1 MIYVFVVLGLFWF
14 IYIYDY
20 KGCRKDKLLW
30 YNIMMIIFVVIAGFR
45 YRLGIDTVN
54 YEDEFYRETLYFSEW
69 NLSNIFLEAD
79 TDSGYLMYTSLMKS
93 LFGSWEVAQFLI
105 ALFVNVVVF
114 RFLYKN
120 TIYPFVA
127 ILLYFCSLYYDLNFE
142 TLRQA
147 LALSFFLLGYK
158 YLMENKYLKYYIF
171 VILSILFH
179 KVALL
184 TLFFP
189 FIKTLKVNV
198 CTVVSL
204 IFSFFF
210 IEIIN
215 DSFPEVAM
223 LFSFL
228 KMDLVEEKIL
238 GYAGSEIFGG
248 FVDRSV
254 LNFINIFIVSI
265 FPYLVF
271 VCIDKRYNLEI
282 SSKNDFLLFLYL
294 LGVVLTTSV
303 PIFYRL
309 SQFFL
314 IFPIVYMTNAFSSF
328 FRIKSQ
334 GLKCLML
341 ICCIFFLYAHVG
353 RFFRLSPDSGERLL
367 VRVYPYSN
375 VFTKEKDTEREKV
388 YNFYFSR

>member
-1 MIYVFVVLGLFWF
+1 
-14 IYIYDY
+14 
-20 KGCRKDKLLW
+20 
-30 YNIMMIIFVVIAGFR
+30 
-45 YRLGIDTVN
+45 
-54 YEDEFYRETLYFSEW
+54 
-69 NLSNIFLEAD
+69 
-79 TDSGYLMYTSLMKS
+79 
-93 LFGSWEVAQFLI
+93 
-105 ALFVNVVVF
+105 
-114 RFLYKN
+114 
-120 TIYPFVA
+120 
-127 ILLYFCSLYYDLNFE
+127 
-142 TLRQA
+142 
-147 LALSFFLLGYK
+147 
-158 YLMENKYLKYYIF
+158 MENKYLKYYIF

-198 CTVVSL
+198 CAVVFL

-228 KMDLVEEKIL
+228 KMDLVEEKLL

-271 VCIDKRYNLEI
+271 ACIDKRYNLEI

-294 LGVVLTTSV
+294 LGLYLQLQCLYS
-303 PIFYRL
+303 IDYL
-309 SQFFL
+309 
-314 IFPIVYMTNAFSSF
+314 NFSY
-328 FRIKSQ
+328 IPYC
-334 GLKCLML
+334 LYDKC
-341 ICCIFFLYAHVG
+341 I
-353 RFFRLSPDSGERLL
+353 
-367 VRVYPYSN
+367 
-375 VFTKEKDTEREKV
+375 
-388 YNFYFSR
+388 

>member
-198 CTVVSL
+198 CTVV
-204 IFSFFF
+204 
-210 IEIIN
+210 
-215 DSFPEVAM
+215 
-223 LFSFL
+223 
-228 KMDLVEEKIL
+228 
-238 GYAGSEIFGG
+238 
-248 FVDRSV
+248 
-254 LNFINIFIVSI
+254 
-265 FPYLVF
+265 
-271 VCIDKRYNLEI
+271 
-282 SSKNDFLLFLYL
+282 
-294 LGVVLTTSV
+294 
-303 PIFYRL
+303 
-309 SQFFL
+309 FL
-314 IFPIVYMTNAFSSF
+314 IF
-328 FRIKSQ
+328 
-334 GLKCLML
+334 C
-341 ICCIFFLYAHVG
+341 FFL
-353 RFFRLSPDSGERLL
+353 LKL
-367 VRVYPYSN
+367 
-375 VFTKEKDTEREKV
+375 
-388 YNFYFSR
+388 

>member
-1 MIYVFVVLGLFWF
+1 
-14 IYIYDY
+14 
-20 KGCRKDKLLW
+20 
-30 YNIMMIIFVVIAGFR
+30 
-45 YRLGIDTVN
+45 
-54 YEDEFYRETLYFSEW
+54 
-69 NLSNIFLEAD
+69 
-79 TDSGYLMYTSLMKS
+79 
-93 LFGSWEVAQFLI
+93 
-105 ALFVNVVVF
+105 
-114 RFLYKN
+114 
-120 TIYPFVA
+120 
-127 ILLYFCSLYYDLNFE
+127 
-142 TLRQA
+142 
-147 LALSFFLLGYK
+147 
-158 YLMENKYLKYYIF
+158 
-171 VILSILFH
+171 
-179 KVALL
+179 
-184 TLFFP
+184 
-189 FIKTLKVNV
+189 
-198 CTVVSL
+198 
-204 IFSFFF
+204 
-210 IEIIN
+210 
-215 DSFPEVAM
+215 M

-271 VCIDKRYNLEI
+271 ACIDKRYNLEI

-314 IFPIVYMTNAFSSF
+314 IFPIVYMTNAFSLF

>member
-1 MIYVFVVLGLFWF
+1 MFV
-14 IYIYDY
+14 
-20 KGCRKDKLLW
+20 
-30 YNIMMIIFVVIAGFR
+30 
-45 YRLGIDTVN
+45 
-54 YEDEFYRETLYFSEW
+54 
-69 NLSNIFLEAD
+69 
-79 TDSGYLMYTSLMKS
+79 
-93 LFGSWEVAQFLI
+93 
-105 ALFVNVVVF
+105 
-114 RFLYKN
+114 
-120 TIYPFVA
+120 
-127 ILLYFCSLYYDLNFE
+127 LLYF
-142 TLRQA
+142 
-147 LALSFFLLGYK
+147 
-158 YLMENKYLKYYIF
+158 
-171 VILSILFH
+171 
-179 KVALL
+179 
-184 TLFFP
+184 
-189 FIKTLKVNV
+189 
-198 CTVVSL
+198 L

-228 KMDLVEEKIL
+228 KMDLVEEKLL

-271 VCIDKRYNLEI
+271 ACIDKRYNLEI

-334 GLKCLML
+334 GVKCLML

>member
-1 MIYVFVVLGLFWF
+1 M
-14 IYIYDY
+14 
-20 KGCRKDKLLW
+20 
-30 YNIMMIIFVVIAGFR
+30 
-45 YRLGIDTVN
+45 
-54 YEDEFYRETLYFSEW
+54 
-69 NLSNIFLEAD
+69 
-79 TDSGYLMYTSLMKS
+79 
-93 LFGSWEVAQFLI
+93 
-105 ALFVNVVVF
+105 
-114 RFLYKN
+114 
-120 TIYPFVA
+120 
-127 ILLYFCSLYYDLNFE
+127 
-142 TLRQA
+142 
-147 LALSFFLLGYK
+147 LA
-158 YLMENKYLKYYIF
+158 
-171 VILSILFH
+171 
-179 KVALL
+179 
-184 TLFFP
+184 LFFP

-198 CTVVSL
+198 CTVVFL

-271 VCIDKRYNLEI
+271 ACIDKRYNLEI